1 MIFFLQKFHKNLSP
15 VHLLKKSPVHLL
27 ISSKFSNF
35 TLSFQSFHCF
45 FLRNPNDDFSFFVG
59 DIGCY
64 TLAYARNI
72 GLGIIQVHS
81 FYVVLFR
88 YMCLFHLDLLQR
100 FSISSK
106 VSVKSMAFE
115 RDSLKNICVLLGLC

>member
-1 MIFFLQKFHKNLSP
+1 MG
-15 VHLLKKSPVHLL
+15 
-27 ISSKFSNF
+27 SNSIYTILDF
-35 TLSFQSFHCF
+35 WVYPL
-45 FLRNPNDDFSFFVG
+45 NDFVG

-88 YMCLFHLDLLQR
+88 YICLFHLDLLQR

>member
-1 MIFFLQKFHKNLSP
+1 MGSY
-15 VHLLKKSPVHLL
+15 
-27 ISSKFSNF
+27 
-35 TLSFQSFHCF
+35 SFYTILDFWVYP
-45 FLRNPNDDFSFFVG
+45 LNDFVG

-64 TLAYARNI
+64 MLVYARNI